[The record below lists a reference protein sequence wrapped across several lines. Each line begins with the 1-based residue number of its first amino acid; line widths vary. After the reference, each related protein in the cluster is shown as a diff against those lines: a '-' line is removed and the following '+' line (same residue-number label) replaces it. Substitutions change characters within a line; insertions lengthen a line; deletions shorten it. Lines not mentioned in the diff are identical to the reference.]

1 MNEHKLALADDPSAE
16 QIDGEEMIPVSD
28 FQAGTEPFTIKT
40 VDDRKRAMKW
50 LAKVEKKRLWLKSER
65 DRFEA
70 WYAAEDADITE
81 KGAYMRAVVEQ
92 WATVNRDSMVRLGTK
107 TIKIPEGEISWRK
120 SGGRLV
126 VTDKDALAQ
135 WCVEEGPD
143 KGLYRVRTEAELT
156 KVQAL
161 FKATGVIPPGCEY
174 SPEVEEIRISP
185 SQPLLPGEH
194 T

>member
-1 MNEHKLALADDPSAE
+1 MNEHKLTLADDPSAE

-120 SGGRLV
+120 TGGRLV
-126 VTDKDALAQ
+126 VTDKDALAA
-135 WCVEEGPD
+135 WCVEEGPLLA
-143 KGLYRVRTEAELT
+143 LYRVKTEPEMAR
-156 KVQAL
+156 VQNV

-185 SQPLLPGEH
+185 SQPLLPKE